1 MSRTI
6 SSFPTIYHENKEW
19 SIEVDEVSSTH
30 YIIRTEHGRIGG
42 ALVIHEKAITEG
54 KNIGRSNE
62 TTPKEQAL
70 REAQRDFDK
79 KMKSGYSPSSTSS
92 SSLSAST
99 SKVQTGGVG
108 SITIGPMLAD
118 RYEPSKT
125 ELDFPVFIQPKLDG
139 VRCLVYRNPVTNEL
153 VFQSR
158 QNTPYTNP
166 PHIERA
172 VRHLRNSFADL
183 VEDVD
188 DVVLDGELYIHG
200 REFREVSSI
209 VGTLRPSKE
218 QRIHSELSRLEYH
231 IYDWFFLNR
240 RNTMPY
246 SSRYETLRIAFSDTN
261 RDHLSGLHLVE
272 TREAIA
278 LEEIFELH
286 DYFTKRKY
294 EGVMIRSRNGVYK
307 QDGKT
312 NRSKDLLKMKD
323 FFDEEYEIVGYH
335 EGAGYWKNTPVWECR
350 SKETGRV
357 FSVTPNGTFE
367 DRARMFQNV
376 ESYIGRLL
384 TVKYQEKSAD
394 GIPRFPIG
402 VAIRDYE

>member
-79 KMKSGYSPSSTSS
+79 KMKSGYAPTGSS
-92 SSLSAST
+92 SVSASS

-125 ELDFPVFIQPKLDG
+125 RLTFPVFIQPKLDG
-139 VRCLVYRNPVTNEL
+139 VRCLVYQNPITNTL

-218 QRIHSELSRLEYH
+218 QRIHPELSHLEYH
-231 IYDWFFLNR
+231 IYDWFYLQSP
-240 RNTMPY
+240 NTMGY
-246 SSRYETLRIAFSDTN
+246 ADRYEILQRAFNTAKPSN
-261 RDHLSGLHLVE
+261 LLGVHLVE
-272 TREAIA
+272 TRRAMDA
-278 LEEIFELH
+278 TEITGLH
-286 DYFTKRKY
+286 QYFTSQRY
-294 EGVMIRSRNGVYK
+294 EGVMIRNRDGVYK

-335 EGAGYWKNTPVWECR
+335 EGTGDWTGTPVWECR

-357 FSVTPNGTFE
+357 FSVTPNGPRE
-367 DRARMFQNV
+367 DRQRMFQNV

-384 TVKYQEKSAD
+384 TVKYQEKSSD